1 MCEIKRVFDFVL
13 RAAEEGRWLMA
24 ILEQFETRMEA

>member
-1 MCEIKRVFDFVL
+1 MRLRGCFDIVL

-24 ILEQFETRMEA
+24 ILERFETRMEA